1 MGQRS
6 KADQEA
12 WIAVEIR
19 APRWAVWCVSVG
31 ALLVGMCGVVLVALR
46 W

>member
-12 WIAVEIR
+12 WIAVEVR
-19 APRWAVWCVSVG
+19 APRWAAWCVSVG
-31 ALLVGMCGVVLVALR
+31 SVLVGMSGVALVALR